1 MPIVDNCQQNNE
13 ILDGVYH
20 TTFTL
25 KKMTSY
31 CGPCTSNSKES
42 EAFSWCLQCDE
53 ALCFTCAESHRGM
66 KISRHHYLADVNA
79 VPREI
84 KFLFEKSCP
93 KHKTLSFEYFCVDH
107 DLLCCKECF
116 SESHRTCKNVP
127 SLDTASNG
135 IKRSQ
140 SYKDAGDEILHILQT
155 LDTLSSGH
163 IDNIETIQQEVE
175 IIHDN
180 IIRVKEKLIEKVES
194 LVQPLM
200 EELKQIK
207 DNQVNEMKGN
217 ITDIQDAST
226 VSKAHKDAFDFTK
239 DSGSDQQTFLLVHT
253 TKGDINRLQQR
264 VLNLAKTRRHV
275 SLEFCENT
283 TIHSSLIRLGSIQLS
298 QGKPICRPFVPR
310 KLSQCQFQISPSRQ
324 ISTFTNQGELN
335 IQRMYKNCDI
345 RGMAVSN
352 DGTLLLCDS
361 ANRRLVMFNS
371 DGNYESTI
379 STKYNPWDIA
389 IIPGTQSAVISKR
402 DEGCIQFI
410 DIENKTQLQVV
421 NVCRN
426 RSGGLGATTDY
437 ILVGG
442 EGKIH
447 FLNLHG
453 QFVKSVDVEFK
464 SAIWYLAPLGNDIVC
479 CSGSIDADVHVINM
493 QNGDNKFYR
502 SENLKTP
509 MKMASDDTGNIYI
522 VGHSSENILRL
533 SPNGGNFSVVLTTK
547 DGIKH
552 PCALCFN
559 KDFTK
564 LYVSNKMGKSVTV
577 FTVNR

>member
-1 MPIVDNCQQNNE
+1 
-13 ILDGVYH
+13 
-20 TTFTL
+20 
-25 KKMTSY
+25 MTNY

-42 EAFSWCLQCDE
+42 EALSWCLECEE

-66 KISRHHYLADVNA
+66 KMSRHHLLADVNA

-116 SESHRTCKNVP
+116 SENHRTCKNVP

-140 SYKDAGDEILHILQT
+140 SYTDVGVEIDHILQT

-163 IDNIETIQQEVE
+163 IENIETIQQEADV
-175 IIHDN
+175 IHYN
-180 IIRVKEKLIEKVES
+180 ILRVKEKLIEKVES

-207 DNQVNEMKGN
+207 DNQVNELKEN
-217 ITDIQDAST
+217 ITDIQDAIT
-226 VSKAHKDAFDFTK
+226 VSNAHKGALDFTK
-239 DSGSDQQTFLLVHT
+239 DNGSDQQTFLLVQS
-253 TKGDINRLQQR
+253 TKGDINRLQHR

-275 SLEFCENT
+275 NLEFVENT
-283 TIHSSLIRLGSIQLS
+283 TTHPSLNRLGWIQLL
-298 QGKPICRPFVPR
+298 QGKPLCRPFVPR
-310 KLSQCQFQISPSRQ
+310 KLSQSQIQIAPSRL
-324 ISTFTNQGELN
+324 ISSFTNQSELN
-335 IQRMYKNCDI
+335 LQRIYKNCNI
-345 RGMAVSN
+345 RGIAVSN
-352 DGTLLLCDS
+352 DGTLLLCDCT
-361 ANRRLVMFNS
+361 NRRLILFNS

-379 STKYNPWDIA
+379 STKYNPWDA
-389 IIPGTQSAVISKR
+389 AVIPGTQSAVISKR
-402 DEGCIQFI
+402 DEGCVQFV
-410 DIENKTQLQVV
+410 DIKNKAALKVV
-421 NVCRN
+421 SVFRS

-453 QFVKSVDVEFK
+453 QFVKSVDVEVK
-464 SAIWYLAPLGNDIVC
+464 SAIWYLAPLGNDILF

-493 QNGDNKFYR
+493 QNGDNKSYR

-509 MKMASDDTGNIYI
+509 MKMATDATGNIYI
-522 VGHSSENILRL
+522 VGHSSHNILRL
-533 SPNGGNFSVVLTTK
+533 SPNDGTFSVVLTAK

-559 KDFTK
+559 KDYTK
-564 LYVSNKMGKSVTV
+564 LYVSNKMGKTVSV

>member
-1 MPIVDNCQQNNE
+1 
-13 ILDGVYH
+13 
-20 TTFTL
+20 
-25 KKMTSY
+25 MTNY
-31 CGPCTSNSKES
+31 CGPCTSNSKET
-42 EAFSWCLQCDE
+42 EALSWCLECEE
-53 ALCFTCAESHRGM
+53 ALCFACAESHRGM
-66 KISRHHYLADVNA
+66 KISRHHHLADVNA

-140 SYKDAGDEILHILQT
+140 SYKDAGDEIDHILQT
-155 LDTLSSGH
+155 LDTLSSGYF
-163 IDNIETIQQEVE
+163 DNIEMVQQEAGV
-175 IIHDN
+175 IHDN
-180 IIRVKEKLIEKVES
+180 ILRVKEKLIDKVES
-194 LVQPLM
+194 LAQPLM
-200 EELKQIK
+200 DELKQIT

-217 ITDIQDAST
+217 ITDIQDAITS
-226 VSKAHKDAFDFTK
+226 SNAHKGALDFTR
-239 DSGSDQQTFLLVHT
+239 DNGSDQQTFLLVHS
-253 TKGDINRLQQR
+253 TKGDINHLQHR
-264 VLNLAKTRRHV
+264 VLNLTKIRRHV
-275 SLEFCENT
+275 SLEFFENT
-283 TIHSSLIRLGSIQLS
+283 KIHSSLNNLGSMVLLQGAPLCNPFLS
-298 QGKPICRPFVPR
+298 R
-310 KLSQCQFQISPSRQ
+310 KLSQSQIQIATSRL
-324 ISTFTNQGELN
+324 ISSFTNQSELN
-335 IQRMYKNCDI
+335 LQRIHKNCDI

-352 DGTLLLCDS
+352 DGTLLLCDC
-361 ANRRLVMFNS
+361 ANRRLILFNS

-379 STKYNPWDIA
+379 STKYCPWDIA
-389 IIPGTQSAVISKR
+389 VIPGTQSAVVSKR

-421 NVCRN
+421 SVCEN
-426 RSGGLGATTDY
+426 RSGGLGATTDF
-437 ILVGG
+437 ILIGG

-453 QFVKSVDVEFK
+453 QFVKSVDVEVK
-464 SAIWYLAPLGNDIVC
+464 SAIWYLAPFGNDIIC
-479 CSGSIDADVHVINM
+479 CSSSIDADVHVINM
-493 QNGDNKFYR
+493 QNGDNKFYG
-502 SENLKTP
+502 SKNLKTP
-509 MKMASDDTGNIYI
+509 MKMAPDDTGNIYV
-522 VGHSSENILRL
+522 VGHSSDNILRL
-533 SPNGGNFSVVLTTK
+533 SPNDGTFSVVLTAN

-564 LYVSNKMGKSVTV
+564 LYVSSKMGKEVTV